1 MKPLRAFGREG
12 ASVHK
17 GYPNAN
23 PKEKESFAP
32 AKVTVIHM
40 NKMKIDA
47 RLLAVAEL
55 VSDGAYLADVGTDHA
70 YLPIHL
76 AEQGKISGA
85 VASDIHKG
93 PLESAEKNIREA
105 GFSDKICTVL
115 TDGLQGLEP
124 YPVTDV
130 VIAGMGGLMIKGIL
144 EKASAFKERS
154 VKFILQPMQHIP
166 DLRRYLGEN
175 GFAIQKEAQ
184 ATAEGKFYQIIL
196 CSYDGVVRKE
206 TELELLL
213 GAYNLLHKK
222 ENAENFRRLCDR
234 QLDVLRE
241 KIKGLE
247 KGGYSA
253 EKERALYGAIEQELL
268 GL

>member
-1 MKPLRAFGREG
+1 M
-12 ASVHK
+12 K
-17 GYPNAN
+17 GYLFIKDTN
-23 PKEKESFAP
+23 
-32 AKVTVIHM
+32 M
-40 NKMKIDA
+40 NKTKIDA
-47 RLLAVAEL
+47 RLLAVADL

-70 YLPIHL
+70 YLPLYL
-76 AEQGKISGA
+76 AELGKLSGA

-105 GFSDKICTVL
+105 GFADLISTVL

-130 VIAGMGGLMIKGIL
+130 AIAGMGGLMIKGIL

-166 DLRRYLGEN
+166 DLRRYLGES
-175 GFAIQKEAQ
+175 GFAIENDTQ
-184 ATAEGKFYQIIL
+184 ATADGKFYQIIL
-196 CSYDGVVRKE
+196 CTYDGTVRKE

-213 GAYNLLHKK
+213 GSYNILHKK
-222 ENAENFRRLCDR
+222 ENAENFRRLCER

-247 KGGYSA
+247 KGGHSA
-253 EKERALYGAIEQELL
+253 EKERSLYGAIEKELL
-268 GL
+268 DL

>member
-1 MKPLRAFGREG
+1 MKGHLFIKD
-12 ASVHK
+12 V
-17 GYPNAN
+17 
-23 PKEKESFAP
+23 
-32 AKVTVIHM
+32 HM
-40 NKMKIDA
+40 NKTKIDA
-47 RLLAVAEL
+47 RLLAVADL

-70 YLPIHL
+70 YLPIYL
-76 AEQGKISGA
+76 AEQGKLSGA

-93 PLESAEKNIREA
+93 PLESAEKNIKEA
-105 GFSDKICTVL
+105 GFSNLISTVL

-124 YPVTDV
+124 YPVTDI

-144 EKASAFKERS
+144 EKATAFKERS

-175 GFAIQKEAQ
+175 GFAIQKETQ
-184 ATAEGKFYQIIL
+184 ATADGKFYQIIL
-196 CSYDGVVRKE
+196 CTCEGTVRHE

-213 GAYNLLHKK
+213 GRYNITHKK
-222 ENAENFRRLCDR
+222 ENAENFRRLCQR
-234 QLDVLRE
+234 QTDVLRE

-253 EKERALYGAIEQELL
+253 EKERALYQAIEKELL
-268 GL
+268 DL

>member
-1 MKPLRAFGREG
+1 MTK
-12 ASVHK
+12 
-17 GYPNAN
+17 
-23 PKEKESFAP
+23 
-32 AKVTVIHM
+32 T
-40 NKMKIDA
+40 KIDA

-70 YLPIHL
+70 YLPIYL
-76 AEQGKISGA
+76 AEQGKISRA

-93 PLESAEKNIREA
+93 PLVSAEKNIREA
-105 GFSDKICTVL
+105 GFSDRIHTVL

-130 VIAGMGGLMIKGIL
+130 AIAGMGGLMIKGIL
-144 EKASAFKERS
+144 EKAIAFKERK
-154 VKFILQPMQHIP
+154 VRFILQPMQHIP

-175 GFAIQKEAQ
+175 GFAIQKETQ

-196 CSYDGVVRKE
+196 CTYDGVVRKE
-206 TELELLL
+206 SELALLL
-213 GAYNLLHKK
+213 GKYNIIHKK
-222 ENAENFRRLCDR
+222 ENAENFRRLCER
-234 QLDVLRE
+234 QTDVLRE

-253 EKERALYGAIEQELL
+253 EKERALCSAIEAELL
-268 GL
+268 DL

>member
-1 MKPLRAFGREG
+1 
-12 ASVHK
+12 
-17 GYPNAN
+17 
-23 PKEKESFAP
+23 
-32 AKVTVIHM
+32 M
-40 NKMKIDA
+40 NKTKIDA
-47 RLLAVAEL
+47 RLLAVASL

-76 AEQGKISGA
+76 AEQGKLSGA

-105 GFSDKICTVL
+105 GFSDLIHTVL

-144 EKASAFKERS
+144 EKAPAFRNS
-154 VKFILQPMQHIP
+154 HVRFILQPMQHIP

-175 GFAIQKEAQ
+175 GFSIQKEAQ
-184 ATAEGKFYQIIL
+184 ATAEGKFYQILL
-196 CSYDGVVRKE
+196 CVYDGIVRKE
-206 TELELLL
+206 TDLDLLL
-213 GAYNLLHKK
+213 GAYNIIHKK
-222 ENAENFRRLCDR
+222 DNEENFRRLCER
-234 QLDVLRE
+234 QKDVLRE

-253 EKERALYGAIEQELL
+253 EKERALYSAIEKELL
-268 GL
+268 DL

>member
-1 MKPLRAFGREG
+1 
-12 ASVHK
+12 
-17 GYPNAN
+17 
-23 PKEKESFAP
+23 
-32 AKVTVIHM
+32 M
-40 NKMKIDA
+40 NKLKVDA
-47 RLLAVAEL
+47 RLSAVAEL

-70 YLPIHL
+70 YLPIYL
-76 AEQGKISGA
+76 AEQGKLSGA

-105 GFSDKICTVL
+105 GFSDLIHTVL

-144 EKASAFKERS
+144 EKATAFKEKS
-154 VKFILQPMQHIP
+154 PNFILQPMQHIP
-166 DLRRYLGEN
+166 ELRRYLGEN
-175 GFAIQKEAQ
+175 GFSIRKETQ

-196 CSYDGVVRKE
+196 CVYDGTVKTE

-213 GAYNLLHKK
+213 GTYNILHKK
-222 ENAENFRRLCDR
+222 ENKENFRRLCER
-234 QLDVLRE
+234 QTDVLRE

-253 EKERALYGAIEQELL
+253 EKERALYNAIENELL
-268 GL
+268 DL